1 MDGII
6 STQPP
11 SEDDNLLRKK
21 FYEDIAS
28 QAERVD
34 KLSAHLLSIEL
45 AIPGLYASVLK
56 LISGDDARLGNTA
69 IVRGAFLLWFLAL
82 VATLIALTPRKW
94 KVDPDVLVQDKGLLK
109 RGEPMGIE
117 DYFNKSAR
125 WKLMWAIISSLLFF
139 AGVWVAVYTI

>member
-1 MDGII
+1 MDGIL

-11 SEDDNLLRKK
+11 DENDNLLRKK

-56 LISGDDARLGNTA
+56 LISGDGAALGNTA
-69 IVRGAFLLWFLAL
+69 TVRGAFLLWFLAL
-82 VATLIALTPRKW
+82 VATLIALTPRRW
-94 KVDPDVLVQDKGLLK
+94 KVAPDILVQDKK
-109 RGEPMGIE
+109 RMSEGMGIE

-139 AGVWVAVYTI
+139 AGVWVAVYTIG